1 MAYTKTGPFVNG
13 SAPGI
18 SAAFLNAVENYLSP
32 GVAKAGLP
40 NSSWF
45 GPYTVTSTG
54 TFFNHNLVDSTGTAV
69 TPDLVLLVIAQLTNT
84 LHVVSY
90 DPGTITSTQ
99 VKLES
104 DVSLQVV
111 GVALKF

>member
-1 MAYTKTGPFVNG
+1 
-13 SAPGI
+13 
-18 SAAFLNAVENYLSP
+18 
-32 GVAKAGLP
+32 
-40 NSSWF
+40 
-45 GPYTVTSTG
+45 
-54 TFFNHNLVDSTGTAV
+54 V
-69 TPDLVLLVIAQLTNT
+69 TPDLVLLCIAQLTNT